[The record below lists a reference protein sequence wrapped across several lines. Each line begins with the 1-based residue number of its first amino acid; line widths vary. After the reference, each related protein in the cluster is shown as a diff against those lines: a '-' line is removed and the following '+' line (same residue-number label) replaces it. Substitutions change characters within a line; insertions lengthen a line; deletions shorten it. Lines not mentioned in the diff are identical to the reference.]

1 MNILKKYFL
10 FNKKNEN
17 NKILN
22 YELVDNY
29 REIAKLVK
37 EARIQQNL
45 TIQEL
50 SRISKIPEQTINS
63 IENNTKNI
71 RPKFPF
77 IRSIL
82 IKLEECLI
90 LKKNTLVKLATREG
104 ENFKKEKP
112 NFLISKFDL
121 LNTWQGSLLY
131 FFILILTIF
140 ILKRYFILKVYKKDK
155 KYLLIKNTK
164 FNFLKNLNIF
174 PMEEVAKPKNFNENL
189 NFKISN
195 MNMNIKIQYKKNHE
209 DFPSSN
215 WIDQKKLDNYL
226 LPTFT
231 KKIVQYLESN

>member
-1 MNILKKYFL
+1 MNILKKYFS
-10 FNKKNEN
+10 FNKKIEN

-37 EARIQQNL
+37 EARIKQNL

-63 IENNTKNI
+63 IENNKKNI

-90 LKKNTLVKLATREG
+90 LKKNSLVKLATRER

-112 NFLISKFDL
+112 NLLIRKFDL
-121 LNTWQGSLLY
+121 INTWQGTLFY
-131 FFILILTIF
+131 FFILVITIF
-140 ILKRYFILKVYKKDK
+140 ILKRYFISNVHIIEIQNIENKNIDK
-155 KYLLIKNTK
+155 
-164 FNFLKNLNIF
+164 
-174 PMEEVAKPKNFNENL
+174 
-189 NFKISN
+189 
-195 MNMNIKIQYKKNHE
+195 
-209 DFPSSN
+209 
-215 WIDQKKLDNYL
+215 
-226 LPTFT
+226 
-231 KKIVQYLESN
+231 